1 VIKKGCVV
9 NVLVIIGVEMN
20 FQLVIFQILLNGPMI
35 EVLKILLGFIKENNR
50 INSIEGFSKL
60 SICLL

>member
-1 VIKKGCVV
+1 MIKKGCVV

-35 EVLKILLGFIKENNR
+35 EVLKILLGLIKENNR

>member
-1 VIKKGCVV
+1 MIKKGCVV

-35 EVLKILLGFIKENNR
+35 EVLKILLELFKENNR
-50 INSIEGFSKL
+50 INSIEVFSKI
-60 SICLL
+60 SIYLL